1 MGRLHERRWP
11 STFASSP
18 VTAQSSSCNNLSNAC
33 QRAHQ
38 VAMVYFMYYIWTGE
52 GYWYDAYEEQYE
64 VAQECWGSWTLLCG
78 GI

>member
-1 MGRLHERRWP
+1 
-11 STFASSP
+11 
-18 VTAQSSSCNNLSNAC
+18 
-33 QRAHQ
+33 